1 MDGLNVGYVT
11 QVKGTM
17 VVAKVD
23 HSLYQSTYFHHGK
36 ILRGIAINE
45 FVLIRKGY
53 QDIVGKIIGE
63 EIVEN
68 FNARQDEIEQKK
80 YDRFIELSILGYFF
94 EERFHSGI
102 KFLPM
107 INDQLYLISD
117 EKISEIY
124 NFRKSKDT
132 PLIDIGKSILEE
144 LPISIP
150 INGVFNSH
158 IGIFG
163 NTGSG
168 KSNTLA
174 KLYHSLLT
182 LVMNNIDF
190 KKKSKITLIDF
201 NGEYGTLAKSFPAIS
216 NTLELNT
223 KNPQDKLH
231 FSESEFWDD
240 ELLSVLFSATEKTQK
255 PFLTHLVR
263 NKKEY
268 DDDLDNYLQ
277 RTISIMFGTNQHR
290 ETITLLKGLIPFFS
304 ERDQKAISD
313 ELAKFSWHSNQNK
326 YDHPNKWIDKPDDA
340 IAYLSTTYSSS
351 LNANSVF
358 DEIFIRSTLQLIN
371 SVSKNYVQYEHISPL
386 INKITA
392 TGPSLS
398 KVIEVTSSRLER
410 HPISIV
416 SLKNCNQ
423 PTKKT
428 IPMMIAKCS
437 FLDHKS
443 TDNDCES
450 FHLIIDEAHNILS
463 ESSTR
468 EAESWK
474 DYRLELFEEIIK
486 EGRKFGYFVTISSQR
501 PFDISPTIISQLHN
515 YFIHRLVNEND
526 LFLLKNTLST
536 LDAASRSLIPTLPP
550 GACIVSGTA
559 FHTPLIVQMERLTED
574 MAPQSDTLNLESLWG
589 LS

>member
-1 MDGLNVGYVT
+1 
-11 QVKGTM
+11 
-17 VVAKVD
+17 
-23 HSLYQSTYFHHGK
+23 
-36 ILRGIAINE
+36 
-45 FVLIRKGY
+45 
-53 QDIVGKIIGE
+53 
-63 EIVEN
+63 
-68 FNARQDEIEQKK
+68 
-80 YDRFIELSILGYFF
+80 
-94 EERFHSGI
+94 
-102 KFLPM
+102 
-107 INDQLYLISD
+107 
-117 EKISEIY
+117 
-124 NFRKSKDT
+124 
-132 PLIDIGKSILEE
+132 
-144 LPISIP
+144 
-150 INGVFNSH
+150 
-158 IGIFG
+158 
-163 NTGSG
+163 
-168 KSNTLA
+168 
-174 KLYHSLLT
+174 
-182 LVMNNIDF
+182 
-190 KKKSKITLIDF
+190 
-201 NGEYGTLAKSFPAIS
+201 
-216 NTLELNT
+216 
-223 KNPQDKLH
+223 
-231 FSESEFWDD
+231 
-240 ELLSVLFSATEKTQK
+240 
-255 PFLTHLVR
+255 
-263 NKKEY
+263 
-268 DDDLDNYLQ
+268 
-277 RTISIMFGTNQHR
+277 MFGTNQHR

-304 ERDQKAISD
+304 ERDHKSISD
-313 ELAKFSWHSNQNK
+313 ELAKFSWHSTQSK
-326 YDHPNKWIDKPDDA
+326 YDHPNSWIDKPDDA
-340 IAYLSTTYSSS
+340 IAHLRTTYNSSFTID
-351 LNANSVF
+351 SVF

-398 KVIEVTSSRLER
+398 KVIEVTPLSSERL
-410 HPISIV
+410 PISII

-423 PTKKT
+423 STKKT

-450 FHLIIDEAHNILS
+450 FHMIIDEAHNILS

-536 LDAASRSLIPTLPP
+536 LDSASRSLIPTLPP